1 MTRTSWTTSS
11 RTTTT
16 TMTRS
21 TPRTRSRRT
30 SRRTSTS
37 TRRRRRQ
44 RRCQTPPDVSS
55 LVGLVEAG
63 PEAEARSPAHE
74 AAVEEELSL
83 VNKDK
88 SVKFKDKDQEED
100 PLVAEEIVMFRHK
113 VGVVRHVLKDRAAI
127 ASDAVNLRILI
138 ANAENLHYII
148 LKSAPSAQL

>member
-1 MTRTSWTTSS
+1 MTRTSRRTSH

-16 TMTRS
+16 TTTRS

-37 TRRRRRQ
+37 TRKKRRQ
-44 RRCQTPPDVSS
+44 RKFQTPLDVSS

-74 AAVEEELSL
+74 AAVEAELSL
-83 VNKDK
+83 VSK
-88 SVKFKDKDQEED
+88 VKFVKCKDKDQEED
-100 PLVAEEIVMFRHK
+100 PLEPEEIVTFRHK
-113 VGVVRHVLKDRAAI
+113 VGVVRHVQKDRAAI

-138 ANAENLHYII
+138 ASVGSLLCII
-148 LKSAPSAQL
+148 QKNAPSAQI